1 MSFCSLTKGITL
13 KICRLCFV
21 LINSILLNFSMFHV
35 FGSYSKYSNLESWK
49 KKEKWNFPSLVHVDL
64 VCFSFSLS
72 GPCGIELY
80 LHQLRHQATVFLHAG
95 QSCCNGHHH
104 HCCFHYSALRYLAN
118 KSLETVLSA
127 HTRARAPT
135 HAHTHTHTH
144 TPRASILTIQS
155 SKQAASARETWNG
168 WWYQENRTFWAQCD
182 VTVNFIYTR

>member
-127 HTRARAPT
+127 HTRARVPT

-144 TPRASILTIQS
+144 PVRKHSDHTKLKTGSKCPGDLEWMMVSREPNILSTM
-155 SKQAASARETWNG
+155 WC
-168 WWYQENRTFWAQCD
+168 YC
-182 VTVNFIYTR
+182 